1 MFFKR
6 RKKVKAD
13 VGNYV
18 KAQTRQGEVNGVLVP
33 FRGKEWVET
42 KSGIR
47 DIQEVTGVTPTQNLG
62 DETMYFVK
70 TVRRRHGLQ

>member
-6 RKKVKAD
+6 RKRVKAD

-18 KAQTRQGEVNGVLVP
+18 KAKTTQGDVKGVLVP

-42 KSGIR
+42 RAGIR
-47 DIQEVTGVTPTQNLG
+47 DIQEVTDVTPTQSLG
-62 DETMYFVK
+62 DETMHFVK
-70 TVRRRHGLQ
+70 AVRRRHGLQ

>member
-6 RKKVKAD
+6 RKRVKAD

-18 KAQTRQGEVNGVLVP
+18 KAKTTQGDVKGVLVP

-42 KSGIR
+42 RSGIR
-47 DIQEVTGVTPTQNLG
+47 DIQEVTDVTPTQSLG
-62 DETMYFVK
+62 DETMHFVK
-70 TVRRRHGLQ
+70 AVRRRHGLQ